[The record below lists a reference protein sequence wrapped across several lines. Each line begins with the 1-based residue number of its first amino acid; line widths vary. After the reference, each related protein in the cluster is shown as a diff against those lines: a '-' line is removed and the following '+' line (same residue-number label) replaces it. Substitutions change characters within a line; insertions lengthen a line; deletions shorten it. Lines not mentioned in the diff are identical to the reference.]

1 MLPLTALSQV
11 SSVWGARVG
20 CLPGGV
26 HQRSQRLMRQTERL
40 SRVEMIIRGTG
51 AETPPMRVARLTLLS
66 PNILAVE
73 HASGLS
79 LEAVAIRA
87 QH

>member
-1 MLPLTALSQV
+1 
-11 SSVWGARVG
+11 
-20 CLPGGV
+20 
-26 HQRSQRLMRQTERL
+26 MRQTERL